1 MSTENTTHETTEEQ
15 KPNLFPKN
23 GEITFLMPSTNAIA
37 RLKDAKVTSKLT
49 VSYMEKSEWIAR
61 KGEAVT
67 CFFLGLKEAQDAKGG
82 SYFLAKLH
90 DGEKGFVVAQTVL
103 IQALM
108 NTKVG
113 QGVSITCTGSTKTTG
128 GNDIPLFDV
137 DELDINIFD
146 ANQQ

>member
-1 MSTENTTHETTEEQ
+1 METNQQQE

-23 GEITFLMPSTNAIA
+23 GEVTFIMPSTNAIGA
-37 RLKDAKVTSKLT
+37 LKAAGINRKLT
-49 VSYMEKSEWIAR
+49 VSYMEKGEWIAR
-61 KGEAVT
+61 KGEAVE
-67 CFFLGLKEAQDAKGG
+67 CFFLGFKEATDAKGG

-90 DGEKGFVVAQTVL
+90 DGEKAFLVAQTVL

-108 NTKVG
+108 STKVG

-137 DELDINIFD
+137 DEKDINIFD
-146 ANQQ
+146 ANEE